1 MGSSRSQ
8 YRRSD
13 RVRGLYKKR
22 NGIVHQGGGEE
33 VTRDDVVWARKLV
46 HNIIRSIIN
55 RRAELVNQDGTYDI
69 ATWLEDRKLAGGP

>member
-22 NGIVHQGGGEE
+22 NDIVHQGGGEE

-55 RRAELVNQDGTYDI
+55 RREELVNQDGTYDI
-69 ATWLEDRKLAGGP
+69 ATWLEDRKLTKP